1 MAIDKYRIMS
11 QEYL

>member
-11 QEYL
+11 QDL